1 LKFALF
7 RSLACAAALTV
18 AAAAVAQ
25 TAAPPPR
32 AGNGAGAAAKT
43 PTPLRMPDVIY
54 LPTPQEV
61 VDAMLRMADVKKDD
75 VLFDLGSGDGRIVV
89 TAAQRYGTRG
99 TGIDIDPER
108 VDEANG
114 NAILAGVTRLV
125 KFKNQDLF
133 ETDLRE
139 ATVVT
144 LYLLPELNRKL
155 MPKLLA
161 ELKPGTRIV
170 SHQFDM
176 GTWKPDREATV
187 AGRKIYMWTVP
198 AQQP

>member
-1 LKFALF
+1 LT
-7 RSLACAAALTV
+7 RSLACAVALAI
-18 AAAAVAQ
+18 AAAAFGQ
-25 TAAPPPR
+25 GAAPPTKP
-32 AGNGAGAAAKT
+32 ANAAGAAKAAE
-43 PTPLRMPDVIY
+43 PLRMPDVIY
-54 LPTPQEV
+54 VPTPQEV
-61 VDAMLRMADVKKDD
+61 VDAMLRMADVKKGD

-89 TAAQRYGTRG
+89 TAAQRYGVRG

-108 VDEANG
+108 IEEANG
-114 NAILAGVTRLV
+114 NAILAGVAKLV
-125 KFKNQDLF
+125 KFRNQDLF

-161 ELKPGTRIV
+161 ELRPGARIV

-198 AQQP
+198 PRQP

>member
-1 LKFALF
+1 LKHALL
-7 RSLACAAALTV
+7 RSLACAAALAL
-18 AAAAVAQ
+18 AATALAQ
-25 TAAPPPR
+25 SGTAAPR
-32 AGNGAGAAAKT
+32 ASNAAGAAKT
-43 PTPLRMPDVIY
+43 AEPLRMPDVIY

-61 VDAMLRMADVKKDD
+61 VDAMLRMAEVKKDD

-108 VDEANG
+108 VEEANG
-114 NAILAGVTRLV
+114 NAKLAGVAKLA

-133 ETDLRE
+133 DTDLRE

-155 MPKLLA
+155 MPKLLT
-161 ELKPGTRIV
+161 ELRPGARIV

-176 GTWKPDREATV
+176 GSWKPDREATV
-187 AGRKIYMWTVP
+187 AGRRIYMWTVP
-198 AQQP
+198 PRQP

>member
-1 LKFALF
+1 MKHALT
-7 RSLACAAALTV
+7 RSLACAIALAV
-18 AAAAVAQ
+18 AAPALGQ
-25 TAAPPPR
+25 GAAPPAKPANA
-32 AGNGAGAAAKT
+32 AGTAKAAE
-43 PTPLRMPDVIY
+43 PLRMPDVIY
-54 LPTPQEV
+54 VPTPQEV
-61 VDAMLRMADVKKDD
+61 VDAMLRMADVKKGD

-89 TAAQRYGTRG
+89 TAAQRYGVRG

-108 VDEANG
+108 VEEANG
-114 NAILAGVTRLV
+114 NAILAGVAKLA
-125 KFKNQDLF
+125 KFRNQDLF

-144 LYLLPELNRKL
+144 LYQLPELNRKL

-161 ELKPGTRIV
+161 ELRPGARIV

-198 AQQP
+198 PRQP

>member
-1 LKFALF
+1 MT
-7 RSLACAAALTV
+7 RSLACAIALAV
-18 AAAAVAQ
+18 AAPALGQ
-25 TAAPPPR
+25 GAAPPAKP
-32 AGNGAGAAAKT
+32 ANAASAAKAAE
-43 PTPLRMPDVIY
+43 PLRMPDVIY
-54 LPTPQEV
+54 VPTPQEV
-61 VDAMLRMADVKKDD
+61 VDAMLRMADVKKGD

-89 TAAQRYGTRG
+89 TAAQRYGVRG

-108 VDEANG
+108 IEEANG
-114 NAILAGVTRLV
+114 NAILAGVAKLA
-125 KFKNQDLF
+125 KFRNQDLF

-161 ELKPGTRIV
+161 ELRPGARIV

-198 AQQP
+198 PRQP

>member
-1 LKFALF
+1 LKHALL
-7 RSLACAAALTV
+7 RSLACAAALAL
-18 AAAAVAQ
+18 AATALAQ
-25 TAAPPPR
+25 SGTAAPR
-32 AGNGAGAAAKT
+32 ASNAAGAAKPAE
-43 PTPLRMPDVIY
+43 PLRMPDVIY

-61 VDAMLRMADVKKDD
+61 VDAMLRMAEVKKDD

-108 VDEANG
+108 VEEANG
-114 NAILAGVTRLV
+114 NAKLAGVAKLA

-133 ETDLRE
+133 DTDLRE

-155 MPKLLA
+155 MPKLLT
-161 ELKPGTRIV
+161 ELRPGARIV

-176 GTWKPDREATV
+176 GSWKPDREATV
-187 AGRKIYMWTVP
+187 AGRRIYMWTVP
-198 AQQP
+198 PRQP